1 MCSFAGKTRSK
12 LGGGTSKASLLGSHG
27 TRSLGSQEPRTKFP
41 QSVGFCFKQL
51 LHTAMAHA
59 RTTLSQASCSTPPV
73 SEISFKPNFQSHRL
87 LMTSLLLS
95 MLYHYSFT
103 RHWGPKDQTSSSN
116 FLAGMHSVDIAKCPL
131 AKRYVSN
138 CIYWGRWKV
147 ALIKMRWGV

>member
-59 RTTLSQASCSTPPV
+59 RTTLSQARCSTPPV
-73 SEISFKPNFQSHRL
+73 AEISLKPNFQSHRL
-87 LMTSLLLS
+87 LLAFLLLS
-95 MLYHYSFT
+95 TLYHYSFT
-103 RHWGPKDQTSSSN
+103 RHRGPKGQTNSRK
-116 FLAGMHSVDIAKCPL
+116 FLAGMHSDDIAKCPL
-131 AKRYVSN
+131 VKRYVSHY
-138 CIYWGRWKV
+138 IYLGR
-147 ALIKMRWGV
+147 